1 MALPQGDVA
10 VEQPPV
16 GGVEAVY
23 RLDDGSVTLDGK
35 ALVILGK
42 GDESAD
48 FVTTGVDG
56 QLLVSQILGEDGAH
70 GVIGPFDQLL
80 AERQVRKL
88 VVHDDDE
95 AVALLLRERFQLDF
109 ADAEMLGLERG
120 ECLLDGRLQIAGMC
134 GTEQDCYEDKQEDI
148 AFLFHVFRMD
158 QFGYFPLLLSGS
170 SDLGRAKEPP
180 SVSAGKNYLFS

>member
-1 MALPQGDVA
+1 MA

-16 GGVEAVY
+16 GGIEAAC

-48 FVTTGVDG
+48 FVAAGVDG
-56 QLLVSQILGEDGAH
+56 QLLVLQILGENGAH
-70 GVIGPFDQLL
+70 GVVGPFDQFL
-80 AERQVRKL
+80 AERQVGKL
-88 VVHDDDE
+88 VVHHDDK

-109 ADAEMLGLERG
+109 ADAEVLGLERG
-120 ECLLDGRLQIAGMC
+120 ECLLDGRLQVAGVC
-134 GTEQDCYEDKQEDI
+134 GAEQGCDEDEQEDM

-170 SDLGRAKEPP
+170 SDLDRAKEPP